1 MKNLYS
7 IILCMTLLTV
17 MGCRSSKQA
26 PSTAPMVDDERSLSQ
41 HFDALV
47 SSYVDWDDVS
57 VPVRLELEAPK
68 QMSISGRATME
79 RGKSV
84 MISLR
89 VLGMEVAS
97 LYITND
103 SVYATEKIHKYYIAE
118 DINSL
123 CGKFPV
129 SINDVQDMLLGQVFL
144 LERGRLEKSMRKQVI
159 LSEMGE
165 YWTILPKKFY
175 NEVEYAFGMS
185 QNDELKA
192 LSVSRNGETPLVCQ
206 YGNHSNSKAG
216 MIAQNVKINLLTGKI
231 SVKANIKWDA
241 ESAKWN
247 TGKPSVWKMPKG
259 YKRISGEAL
268 LKTFG

>member
-1 MKNLYS
+1 MRYVCS
-7 IILCMTLLTV
+7 IILCVVLMTV
-17 MGCRSSKQA
+17 VGCRSSKQA
-26 PSTAPMVDDERSLSQ
+26 TSSTTVEGDERSLSQ
-41 HFDALV
+41 HFDALAA
-47 SSYVDWDDVS
+47 SYVDWEDVNL
-57 VPVRLELEAPK
+57 PVKLELDAPK
-68 QMSISGRATME
+68 QMSISGRATMV
-79 RGKSV
+79 RGKSIL
-84 MISLR
+84 ISLR
-89 VLGMEVAS
+89 VLGLEVAS

-103 SVYATEKIHKYYIAE
+103 SVYATEKIHKYYLAE

-123 CGKFPV
+123 RGKFPV
-129 SINDVQDMLLGQVFL
+129 SINDVQDMLLGQAFL
-144 LERGRLEKSMRKQVI
+144 LERGRLEKSMKKQVI

-231 SVKANIKWDA
+231 SVKATIKWDA
-241 ESAKWN
+241 ENAKWN
-247 TGKPSVWKMPKG
+247 TGKTSEWKMPKG

-268 LKTFG
+268 LKTLG